1 MMIAIPTM
9 FVVREGAAY
18 KIIGSSD
25 SMEEIGRRALDL
37 LKKKDLEGAQ
47 WWLDHS
53 VQIVPTGNDGWVP
66 ASHGLWSGTVPST
79 RGADAARVAAA
90 SLMGHYD
97 GSSESVAILKEAYPK
112 ATNAL
117 EKSQIDQAL
126 CETYDKGKRWA
137 DLATAARR
145 LMTSNF
151 LKGAGFG
158 YLMRALEEQKDWKA
172 MEIAAL
178 EQTKTNASQRDAWKY
193 VAIARISAGNGSG
206 AVEALERYKTF
217 ATSSEDIDL
226 GAWNEIRQKKVS
238 QATLDAVKKTEGIA
252 QFRNPYLVALL
263 DLQLKKTEEAQ
274 EALKQA
280 VDTADTS
287 GLDARSWVIYGDLCD
302 QYGFPDA
309 AKMAWSRARSAKAS
323 TRDAQWALATVDGLA
338 R

>member
-1 MMIAIPTM
+1 
-9 FVVREGAAY
+9 
-18 KIIGSSD
+18 
-25 SMEEIGRRALDL
+25 
-37 LKKKDLEGAQ
+37 
-47 WWLDHS
+47 
-53 VQIVPTGNDGWVP
+53 
-66 ASHGLWSGTVPST
+66 
-79 RGADAARVAAA
+79 
-90 SLMGHYD
+90 
-97 GSSESVAILKEAYPK
+97 
-112 ATNAL
+112 
-117 EKSQIDQAL
+117 
-126 CETYDKGKRWA
+126 
-137 DLATAARR
+137 
-145 LMTSNF
+145 
-151 LKGAGFG
+151 
-158 YLMRALEEQKDWKA
+158 
-172 MEIAAL
+172 
-178 EQTKTNASQRDAWKY
+178 QRDAWKY